1 MKFDQHHETEKMN
14 AHSEGNPQGSV
25 HSSGYRTRIGISKWS
40 SRVTTVDGIMYSQ
53 IDTY

>member
-25 HSSGYRTRIGISKWS
+25 HSSGYRTRTGISKWS